1 MKNTISK
8 LIVCFAVF
16 ILTLFVSSSIYNKG
30 NEEMTANMT
39 QASLPM
45 VHITTGGI
53 PHNYMYGLRQEING
67 SFFRDTITPL
77 GDGRSLGFT
86 IDKYG
91 NNIDKIS
98 FEVRSIDGER
108 LVERTSVEDYIE
120 DSGQINATVTI
131 KDLIE
136 SNVEYNWILMLETNG
151 ETIRYY
157 TRIIDGTEYH
167 TAQKLAFVND
177 FHEKTFD
184 KNRAKDLVMY
194 LEPNAKGD
202 NTTLSYVNIHC
213 SLNQV
218 TWADLNIKEVTAPQ
232 VMISEIDKSTAS
244 IKLYYRV
251 QTSGNGSWSKE
262 NDTYNIVEF
271 FRIRYTEDRIYLLD
285 YERSMN
291 QIFNPEADVY
301 ASNKIMLGIRNSN
314 VEMME
319 SDGGSNL
326 AFINENQ
333 LCCYHSADKKMAY
346 LFSFYD
352 GNDLRS
358 SYDNHSIKI
367 LNVDETGNVIFIVY
381 GYMNRG
387 MHEGSIGVEIYEYNG
402 MLNTVEELMFIPYDK
417 SFATLKT
424 DIDQLSY
431 INKSGVFYIYLDGDI
446 LAVSLT
452 ERTSSVVAENLQQG
466 SFQVSASNKMLVW
479 QNSEDAYDCTRLITM
494 NLNTGVT
501 GEIRAKGSDRFL
513 PLGFINEDLIYGVA
527 RYDDIDM
534 DVSGAVIFLMY
545 AVYIQDERGK
555 ILKTYE
561 HENDGIYVTG
571 ATIVDN
577 LITLT
582 RVVKDEETGS
592 YTECDPDQIVNNVVE
607 ESGYNSSETVA
618 TQNYENIVQLVLK
631 NVIEPK
637 KLKHTMPLLLMFEGS
652 REMEIEIK
660 NPISRYYVYG
670 KYGID
675 GTFTHEADA
684 INLAYEINGTVV
696 DENGDY
702 VWKKTS
708 RSTKNQIM
716 AITGKAVEENSTELA
731 TCLETILEFEGV
743 IKNVQPLL
751 DRGKSV
757 KQILEENLN
766 DTRVLELRGV
776 SLDAVLYYVNKD
788 IPVLVNFENGQA
800 MLLIGFNE
808 LNVVVMNPVTGTVY
822 KIGMNDATNMFLQNR
837 NAFVTYIKK

>member
-1 MKNTISK
+1 MKNAISK
-8 LIVCFAVF
+8 VIVCFAVF

-30 NEEMTANMT
+30 NEEMTANMAE
-39 QASLPM
+39 ASLPL
-45 VHITTGGI
+45 VHITTNGI
-53 PHNYMYGLRQEING
+53 PHNYMHGLRQELNG

-77 GDGRSLGFT
+77 GEGRSLGFI

-91 NNIDKIS
+91 NSIDKIS

-108 LVERTSVEDYIE
+108 LVESTPVEDYTE
-120 DSGQINATVTI
+120 DAEQINATVTI

-136 SNVEYNWILMLETNG
+136 TGVEYNWILMLETGG
-151 ETIRYY
+151 ETVRYY
-157 TRIIDGTEYH
+157 TRIIDGTEYQ
-167 TAQKLAFVND
+167 TVEKLAFVKD

-184 KNRAKDLVMY
+184 KEKANDLVTY

-202 NTTLSYVNIHC
+202 NTTLSYVDIHC

-218 TWADLNIKEVTAPQ
+218 TWADLNVKKLTEPQ
-232 VMISEIDKSTAS
+232 VVISEIDASTAS

-251 QTSGNGSWSKE
+251 QTTGSGPWSKE
-262 NDTYNIVEF
+262 KYTYNIVEF

-285 YERSMN
+285 YERTMN
-291 QIFNPEADVY
+291 QLFDPEADVY

-314 VEMME
+314 VTMLE

-326 AFINENQ
+326 AFVNENQ
-333 LCCYHSADKKMAY
+333 LFCYHAVDKKMAY

-352 GNDLRS
+352 GEDPRS
-358 SYDNHSIKI
+358 IYDSHSIKI

-387 MHEGSIGVEIYEYNG
+387 SHEGNIGVEIYEYNG
-402 MLNTVEELMFIPYDK
+402 MLNTVEELMFIPYNK

-431 INKSGVFYIYLDGDI
+431 INKSGVFYIYLDGVI
-446 LAVSLT
+446 LAMNLV

-466 SFQVSASNKMLVW
+466 SFQVSESDKMLVW
-479 QNSEDAYDCTRLITM
+479 QNSADAYDCTRLIRM
-494 NLNTGVT
+494 NLNTGAT
-501 GEIRAKGSDRFL
+501 SEIKAQGNSRLL

-527 RYDDIDM
+527 RYDDIEV
-534 DVSGAVIFLMY
+534 DVSGAVTFLMH
-545 AVYIQDERGK
+545 AVYIQDEQGE

-561 HENDGIYVTG
+561 HDGIYVTG
-571 ATIVDN
+571 ATIADN

-582 RVVKDEETGS
+582 RMIKNEETGN
-592 YTECDPDQIVNNVVE
+592 YEECESDQIVNNVVDE
-607 ESGYNSSETVA
+607 TGYNSSEIVA
-618 TQNYENIVQLVLK
+618 TQNYEKIVQIVLK
-631 NVIEPK
+631 NVVEPR

-652 REMEIEIK
+652 REMKIEIE

-684 INLAYEINGTVV
+684 IKLAYTINGTVV
-696 DENGDY
+696 DEKGDY

-708 RSTKNQIM
+708 RSTRNQIM
-716 AITGKAVEENSTELA
+716 AITGKQIEENSSELA
-731 TCLETILEFEGV
+731 TCLEVILEFEGIV
-743 IKNVQPLL
+743 KNVQPMLE
-751 DRGKSV
+751 RGQSV
-757 KQILEENLN
+757 QQILEENLN
-766 DTRVLELRGV
+766 GARALELRGV
-776 SLDAVLYYVNKD
+776 SLDAVLYYTNKD
-788 IPVLVNFENGQA
+788 IPVLVSLEDGRA

-808 LNVVVMNPVTGTVY
+808 LNVVVMNPATGTVY
-822 KIGMNDATNMFLQNR
+822 KVGMNDATNMFWQNG
-837 NAFVTYIKK
+837 NAFVTYIK

>member
-1 MKNTISK
+1 MKNSISK
-8 LIVCFAVF
+8 VIVCLAVF

-45 VHITTGGI
+45 VHITTGGN
-53 PHNYMYGLRQEING
+53 PHNYMYGLRQVING

-77 GDGRSLGFT
+77 GDGRTLGFT

-91 NNIDKIS
+91 NSIDKIS

-108 LVERTSVEDYIE
+108 LVESTPVENYAE
-120 DSGQINATVTI
+120 DADQITATVTI

-136 SNVEYNWILMLETNG
+136 SDVEYNWILMLETGG
-151 ETIRYY
+151 EEIRYY

-167 TAQKLAFVND
+167 TAQKLAFVKD

-184 KNRAKDLVMY
+184 KERAKDLAMY

-202 NTTLSYVNIHC
+202 NTTLSFVDIHC

-218 TWADLNIKEVTAPQ
+218 TWADLNVKEITSPQ
-232 VMISEIDKSTAS
+232 MMISEIDQSTAS

-251 QTSGNGSWSKE
+251 QTSGNGSWNRE
-262 NDTYNIVEF
+262 IATYNIVEF

-291 QIFNPEADVY
+291 RIFDPEADVY

-333 LCCYHSADKKMAY
+333 LLCYHSVDKKMAY

-367 LNVDETGNVIFIVY
+367 LNVDETGNVMFIVY

-387 MHEGSIGVEIYEYNG
+387 RHEGSIGVEIYEYNG

-424 DIDQLSY
+424 DVDQLSY
-431 INKSGVFYIYLDGDI
+431 INKSGVFYIYLDGEI
-446 LAVSLT
+446 LAVSLI
-452 ERTSSVVAENLQQG
+452 ERTSSVVADNLQQG

-494 NLNTGVT
+494 DLNTGDR
-501 GEIRAKGSDRFL
+501 GEIRATGSDRLL

-545 AVYIQDERGK
+545 AVYIQDERGN

-561 HENDGIYVTG
+561 HESDGLYVTG
-571 ATIVDN
+571 ATIADN

-592 YTECDPDQIVNNVVE
+592 YTESDPDQIVNNVVE
-607 ESGYNSSETVA
+607 DNGYNSSEVVA

-637 KLKHTMPLLLMFEGS
+637 KLKHTLPLLLMFEGS
-652 REMEIEIK
+652 REMKIEIEH
-660 NPISRYYVYG
+660 PINRYYVYG

-684 INLAYEINGTVV
+684 INLAYAINGTVV

-702 VWKKTS
+702 IWKKTS
-708 RSTKNQIM
+708 RSTRNQIM
-716 AITGKAVEENSTELA
+716 AITGKTVEEDSTELA
-731 TCLETILEFEGV
+731 ACLETILEFEGV
-743 IKNVQPLL
+743 VKNVQPLL

-757 KQILEENLN
+757 TQILEENLN
-766 DTRVLELRGV
+766 DTRALELRGV

-788 IPVLVNFENGQA
+788 IPVLVNFEDGRA

-808 LNVVVMNPVTGTVY
+808 LNVVVMNPATGTVY

-837 NAFVTYIKK
+837 NAFVTYIRK

>member
-1 MKNTISK
+1 MKNSISK
-8 LIVCFAVF
+8 VLVCLAVF
-16 ILTLFVSSSIYNKG
+16 ILTLFVSSGIYNKG

-45 VHITTGGI
+45 VHITTDGI

-77 GDGRSLGFT
+77 GSGRTLGIT

-91 NNIDKIS
+91 NSIDKIS

-108 LVERTSVEDYIE
+108 LVERTSVEDYAE
-120 DSGQINATVTI
+120 DLGQINATIII

-136 SNVEYNWILMLETNG
+136 SNVEYNWILMLEMGG

-167 TAQKLAFVND
+167 AAKKLAFVKD

-184 KNRAKDLVMY
+184 RDKVKDLAMY
-194 LEPNAKGD
+194 LEPNVKGD
-202 NTTLSYVNIHC
+202 NTTLSYVDIHC
-213 SLNQV
+213 SLNQI
-218 TWADLNIKEVTAPQ
+218 TWADLNIKEVTSPQ
-232 VMISEIDKSTAS
+232 MMISEIDQSTAS
-244 IKLYYRV
+244 VKLYYRV
-251 QTSGNGSWSKE
+251 VTSGNGSWSKE
-262 NDTYNIVEF
+262 NYTYNIVEF
-271 FRIRYTEDRIYLLD
+271 FRIRYTQDRIYLLD

-291 QIFNPEADVY
+291 QIFDPEADVY
-301 ASNKIMLGIRNSN
+301 ASNKIMLGIRNSD
-314 VEMME
+314 VQMME

-326 AFINENQ
+326 VFVNENQ
-333 LCCYHSADKKMAY
+333 LFCYHSVDKKMAY

-367 LNVDETGNVIFIVY
+367 LNVDETGNVVFIVY

-402 MLNTVEELMFIPYDK
+402 MLNTVEELMFIPYHK

-431 INKSGVFYIYLDGDI
+431 INKSNVFYIYLDGEI

-452 ERTSSVVAENLQQG
+452 ERTSSVVADNLQQG

-494 NLNTGVT
+494 NLNTGAT

-527 RYDDIDM
+527 RYHDIDM

-555 ILKTYE
+555 VLKTYE
-561 HENDGIYVTG
+561 HESDGIYVTG

-582 RVVKDEETGS
+582 RMIKDEETGS
-592 YTECDPDQIVNNVVE
+592 YTPSEPDQIMNNVME

-618 TQNYENIVQLVLK
+618 TQNYEKIVQLILK
-631 NVIEPK
+631 NVIEPR

-652 REMEIEIK
+652 REMEIEIE

-708 RSTKNQIM
+708 RSTRNQIM
-716 AITGKAVEENSTELA
+716 AITGKAVEENNTELA
-731 TCLETILEFEGV
+731 VCLETMLEFEGI

-788 IPVLVNFENGQA
+788 IPVLVNFENGQT

-808 LNVVVMNPVTGTVY
+808 LNVVVMNPATGTVY
-822 KIGMNDATNMFLQNR
+822 KIGMNDATNLFLQNG
-837 NAFVTYIKK
+837 NAFVTYMRR

>member
-1 MKNTISK
+1 MKNAISK
-8 LIVCFAVF
+8 VIVCFAVF

-39 QASLPM
+39 EASLPL
-45 VHITTGGI
+45 VHITTNGV
-53 PHNYMYGLRQEING
+53 PYNYMHGLRQELNG

-77 GDGRSLGFT
+77 GEGRTLGFT
-86 IDKYG
+86 VDKYG
-91 NNIDKIS
+91 NSIDKIS

-108 LVERTSVEDYIE
+108 LVESTPVENYDE
-120 DSGQINATVTI
+120 DSEQINATVTI

-136 SNVEYNWILMLETNG
+136 IGVEYNWILMLETGG
-151 ETIRYY
+151 ETVRYY
-157 TRIIDGTEYH
+157 TRIIDGAEYH
-167 TAQKLAFVND
+167 TADKLAFVKD

-184 KNRAKDLVMY
+184 KERANDLVTY
-194 LEPNAKGD
+194 LESNARGD
-202 NTTLSYVNIHC
+202 NTTLSYVDIHC

-218 TWADLNIKEVTAPQ
+218 TWADLNVKKLTDPQ
-232 VMISEIDKSTAS
+232 VMISEIDESTAS

-251 QTSGNGSWSKE
+251 QTTGGSSWSKE
-262 NDTYNIVEF
+262 NCTYNIVEF

-291 QIFNPEADVY
+291 QLFDPEADVY
-301 ASNKIMLGIRNSN
+301 ASNKIMLGIRNSDVN
-314 VEMME
+314 MLE

-326 AFINENQ
+326 AFVNENQ
-333 LCCYHSADKKMAY
+333 LFCYHSADKKMAY

-358 SYDNHSIKI
+358 SYDSHSIKI

-387 MHEGSIGVEIYEYNG
+387 SHEGNIGVEIYEYNG

-431 INKSGVFYIYLDGDI
+431 INKSGVFYIYLDGVI
-446 LAVSLT
+446 LAMNLV

-466 SFQVSASNKMLVW
+466 SFQVSESDKMLVW
-479 QNSEDAYDCTRLITM
+479 QNSADAYDCTRLIRM

-501 GEIRAKGSDRFL
+501 GEIKAQGNSRLL

-527 RYDDIDM
+527 RYEDIEM
-534 DVSGAVIFLMY
+534 DVSGAVTFLMY
-545 AVYIQDERGK
+545 VVYIQDEQGE

-561 HENDGIYVTG
+561 HDGIYVTG
-571 ATIVDN
+571 ATIEDN
-577 LITLT
+577 LVTLT
-582 RVVKDEETGS
+582 RMTKNPETGS
-592 YTECDPDQIVNNVVE
+592 YEECESDQIVNNVVDE
-607 ESGYNSSETVA
+607 TGYNSSEVVA
-618 TQNYENIVQLVLK
+618 TQNYEKIVQIVLK

-637 KLKHTMPLLLMFEGS
+637 RLKHTMPLLLMFEGS
-652 REMEIEIK
+652 REMKIEIE

-684 INLAYEINGTVV
+684 IKLAYTINGTVV
-696 DENGDY
+696 DEKGDY

-708 RSTKNQIM
+708 RSTRNQIM
-716 AITGKAVEENSTELA
+716 AITGKQVEENSSELA
-731 TCLETILEFEGV
+731 TCLETILEFEGIV
-743 IKNVQPLL
+743 KNVQPMLE
-751 DRGKSV
+751 RGSSV

-766 DTRVLELRGV
+766 GVRVLELRGV
-776 SLDAVLYYVNKD
+776 SLDAILYYTNKD
-788 IPVLVNFENGQA
+788 IPVLVTFEDGKA

-808 LNVVVMNPVTGTVY
+808 LNVVVMNPETGTVY
-822 KIGMNDATNMFLQNR
+822 KVGMNDATNLFWQNG
-837 NAFVTYIKK
+837 NAFVTYIR

>member
-8 LIVCFAVF
+8 VIVCFAVF
-16 ILTLFVSSSIYNKG
+16 VLTLFVSSSIYNKG
-30 NEEMTANMT
+30 NEEMTTTMT
-39 QASLPM
+39 EASLPL
-45 VHITTGGI
+45 VYITTNGI
-53 PHNYMYGLRQEING
+53 PHNYMHGLKQELNG

-77 GDGRSLGFT
+77 GEGRTLGFT

-91 NNIDKIS
+91 NSIDKIS

-108 LVERTSVEDYIE
+108 LVESTPVENYTE
-120 DSGQINATVTI
+120 DTEQIHASVTI

-136 SNVEYNWILMLETNG
+136 TGVEYNWILMLETG
-151 ETIRYY
+151 KETVRYY

-167 TAQKLAFVND
+167 TAEKLAFVKD

-184 KNRAKDLVMY
+184 KERANDLVTY
-194 LEPNAKGD
+194 LESNARGD
-202 NTTLSYVNIHC
+202 NTTLSYVDIHC

-218 TWADLNIKEVTAPQ
+218 TWADLNVKKLTEPQ
-232 VMISEIDKSTAS
+232 FVISEIDESTAS

-251 QTSGNGSWSKE
+251 QTSGGGSWSKE
-262 NDTYNIVEF
+262 NYTYNIVEF
-271 FRIRYTEDRIYLLD
+271 FRIRYTQDRIYLLD

-291 QIFNPEADVY
+291 QLFDPEADVY
-301 ASNKIMLGIRNSN
+301 ASNKIMLGIRNSDVN
-314 VEMME
+314 MLE

-326 AFINENQ
+326 AFVNENQ
-333 LCCYHSADKKMAY
+333 LFCYHSVDKKMAY

-352 GNDLRS
+352 GNDPRS
-358 SYDNHSIKI
+358 NYDSHGIKI

-387 MHEGSIGVEIYEYNG
+387 SHEGNMGVEIYEYNG

-417 SFATLKT
+417 SYATLKT

-431 INKSGVFYIYLDGDI
+431 INKSGVFYVYLDGVI
-446 LAVSLT
+446 LAMNLV

-466 SFQVSASNKMLVW
+466 SFQVSESDKMLVW
-479 QNSEDAYDCTRLITM
+479 QNSADAYDCTQLIRM

-501 GEIRAKGSDRFL
+501 GEIKAEGNSRLL

-527 RYDDIDM
+527 RYDDIEV
-534 DVSGAVIFLMY
+534 DVSGAVTFLMH
-545 AVYIQDERGK
+545 VIYIQNEQGE

-561 HENDGIYVTG
+561 QNGIYVTG
-571 ATIVDN
+571 ATIEDN

-582 RVVKDEETGS
+582 RMKKNAETGS
-592 YTECDPDQIVNNVVE
+592 YEECESDQIVNNVVDE
-607 ESGYNSSETVA
+607 TGYNSSEVVA
-618 TQNYENIVQLVLK
+618 TQSYEKIVQLVLK
-631 NVIEPK
+631 NVVEPR

-652 REMEIEIK
+652 REMKIEIEH
-660 NPISRYYVYG
+660 PISRYYVYG

-684 INLAYEINGTVV
+684 IKLAYTINGTVV
-696 DENGDY
+696 DERGDY

-708 RSTKNQIM
+708 RSTRNQIM
-716 AITGKAVEENSTELA
+716 AITGKRAEENNSELA
-731 TCLETILEFEGV
+731 TCLETILEFEGIV
-743 IKNVQPLL
+743 KNVQPML
-751 DRGKSV
+751 DRGSSV

-766 DTRVLELRGV
+766 GVRVLELRGV
-776 SLDAVLYYVNKD
+776 SLDAVLYYTNKD
-788 IPVLVNFENGQA
+788 IPVLVNLEDGKA

-808 LNVVVMNPVTGTVY
+808 LNVVVMNPETGTVY
-822 KIGMNDATNMFLQNR
+822 KVGMNDAANMFWQNG
-837 NAFVTYIKK
+837 NAFVTYIK

>member
-1 MKNTISK
+1 MKNAISK
-8 LIVCFAVF
+8 VIVCFAVF

-39 QASLPM
+39 EASLPL
-45 VHITTGGI
+45 VHITTNGI
-53 PHNYMYGLRQEING
+53 PHNYMHGLRQELNG

-77 GDGRSLGFT
+77 GEGRSLGFT

-91 NNIDKIS
+91 NGIDKIS

-108 LVERTSVEDYIE
+108 LVERTPVENYAE
-120 DSGQINATVTI
+120 DSEQINATVTI

-136 SNVEYNWILMLETNG
+136 TGVEYNWILMLETGG

-157 TRIIDGTEYH
+157 TRIIDGAEYH
-167 TAQKLAFVND
+167 TADKLAFVKD

-184 KNRAKDLVMY
+184 KERANDLVTY
-194 LEPNAKGD
+194 LESNARGD
-202 NTTLSYVNIHC
+202 NTTLSYVDIHC
-213 SLNQV
+213 SLSQV
-218 TWADLNIKEVTAPQ
+218 TWADLNVKKLTEPQ
-232 VMISEIDKSTAS
+232 VMISEIDESTAS
-244 IKLYYRV
+244 VKLYYRV
-251 QTSGNGSWSKE
+251 QTTGGSSWSKE
-262 NDTYNIVEF
+262 NYTYNIVEF

-291 QIFNPEADVY
+291 QLFDPEADVY
-301 ASNKIMLGIRNSN
+301 ASNKIMLGIRNSD
-314 VEMME
+314 VTMLE

-326 AFINENQ
+326 AFVNENQ
-333 LCCYHSADKKMAY
+333 LFCYHSADKKMAY

-358 SYDNHSIKI
+358 SYDSHSIKI
-367 LNVDETGNVIFIVY
+367 LNVDETGNVIFLVY

-387 MHEGSIGVEIYEYNG
+387 NHEGNIGVEIYEYNG

-431 INKSGVFYIYLDGDI
+431 INKRGVFYIYLDGVI
-446 LAVSLT
+446 LAMNLV

-466 SFQVSASNKMLVW
+466 SFQVSESDKMLVW
-479 QNSEDAYDCTRLITM
+479 QNSADAYDCTRLICM

-501 GEIRAKGSDRFL
+501 GEIKAQGNSRLL

-527 RYDDIDM
+527 DYDDIEM
-534 DVSGAVIFLMY
+534 DVSGAVTFLMHV
-545 AVYIQDERGK
+545 VYIQNEQGE

-561 HENDGIYVTG
+561 HEGIYVTG
-571 ATIVDN
+571 AAIEDN
-577 LITLT
+577 LVTLT
-582 RVVKDEETGS
+582 RMTKNPETGS
-592 YTECDPDQIVNNVVE
+592 YEECEPDQIVNNVVDE
-607 ESGYNSSETVA
+607 TGYNSSEVVA
-618 TQNYENIVQLVLK
+618 TQNYEKIVQIVLK

-652 REMEIEIK
+652 REMKIEIE

-684 INLAYEINGTVV
+684 IKLAYTINGTVV
-696 DENGDY
+696 DEKGDY

-708 RSTKNQIM
+708 RSTRNQIM
-716 AITGKAVEENSTELA
+716 AITGKQANENNSELA

-743 IKNVQPLL
+743 VKNVQPMLE
-751 DRGKSV
+751 RGSSV

-766 DTRVLELRGV
+766 GVRVLELRGV
-776 SLDAVLYYVNKD
+776 SLDAILYYTNKD
-788 IPVLVNFENGQA
+788 IPVLVTLEDGKA

-808 LNVVVMNPVTGTVY
+808 LNVVVMNPATGTVY
-822 KIGMNDATNMFLQNR
+822 KVGMNDATNMFWQNG
-837 NAFVTYIKK
+837 NAFVTYIK

>member
-77 GDGRSLGFT
+77 GDGRTLGFT

-108 LVERTSVEDYIE
+108 LVERTSVEDYTE

-136 SNVEYNWILMLETNG
+136 SNVEYNWILMLETGG

-218 TWADLNIKEVTAPQ
+218 TWADLNVKEVIAPQ

-262 NDTYNIVEF
+262 KDTYNIVEF

-291 QIFNPEADVY
+291 QIFDPEADVY
-301 ASNKIMLGIRNSN
+301 ASNKIMLGIRNNN

-333 LCCYHSADKKMAY
+333 LFCYHSADKKMAY

-501 GEIRAKGSDRFL
+501 GEIRAKGNDRFL

-582 RVVKDEETGS
+582 RVAKDEETGS

-652 REMEIEIK
+652 REMTIEIE

-716 AITGKAVEENSTELA
+716 AITGKAATENSTELA
-731 TCLETILEFEGV
+731 VCLETILEFEGV

-788 IPVLVNFENGQA
+788 IPVLVNFENGQT

-808 LNVVVMNPVTGTVY
+808 LNVVVMNPATGTVY